1 MATLTQPNPSIGRIR
16 GQDEP
21 ERPLTLS
28 YVTRDRQALRIG
40 EFVYY
45 PDPEPEAGADP
56 KVLCRIIQRQNITQ
70 IPEPYFGK
78 PDLDPTEI
86 LEFTGA
92 PDHPLKDYIVYA
104 TILGRQNPT
113 GGFQAPRT
121 PPNVGSSTH
130 IAEDDYLETSIN
142 KVPYADAQGRRVRG
156 GLHIGHVLDRGT
168 RVKVVLD
175 ANSILTTHLA
185 VLAATGQGK
194 SYTVGV
200 LLEEYLQS
208 HQQTPILVLDPH
220 GEYAAMTDATTK
232 LRDGAYAPQVD
243 VRKSIQIR
251 VPVKDLEVG
260 ELMAILPRLTEHQE
274 GVIRDAFRDWHHGA
288 NHTKAGLLQCIRNV
302 NDGGDEDDGHRERDH
317 HESAIAAAAARFEQY
332 VGKKPY
338 FVDGSGETMRDLLR
352 PGTATILNLSDL
364 DDREQVGL
372 AHAILSLLL
381 KARRM
386 TKNSEVDEASFFH
399 LPYPVLVV
407 AEEAHR
413 LAPASSSE
421 PTAPTLRTI
430 LSEGRKFQLGVI
442 VVSQRP
448 GKLDSNVL
456 SQCLSQIVSRISNPT
471 DQEQIRASAEAATGD
486 LIDLLPSLGTG
497 EVVIFGSCV
506 RTPVVAKVR
515 PRVTTHGGT
524 HGDPTRDVLDYVQRS
539 KTAVKTQPTKLPVK
553 TKPRP
558 LVERN

>member
-1 MATLTQPNPSIGRIR
+1 MTTPSIGRIR
-16 GQDEP
+16 GNDEP

-28 YVTRDRQALRIG
+28 YVTRERQALRIG

-45 PDPEPEAGADP
+45 RDPEIVAAADQ
-56 KVLCRIIQRQNITQ
+56 KVLCRIIQRQNLTQ
-70 IPEPYFGK
+70 MPEPYFGK
-78 PDLDPTEI
+78 PDLDPTDI
-86 LEFTGA
+86 LDFTGA
-92 PDHPLKDYIVYA
+92 PDHPLKDYAVYA

-121 PPNVGSSTH
+121 PPNVGASTH
-130 IAEDDYLETSIN
+130 IAEDDYLEASIN
-142 KVPYADAQGRRVRG
+142 KVAYADAQGRRVSG
-156 GLHIGHVLDRGT
+156 GLHIGYVLDRDT

-194 SYTVGV
+194 SYLVGV
-200 LLEEYLQS
+200 LLEELLKA
-208 HQQTPILVLDPH
+208 HQRTPILVLDPH
-220 GEYAAMTDATTK
+220 GEYAAMTDATTN
-232 LRDGAYAPQVD
+232 LREGTYAPQVD
-243 VRKSIQIR
+243 VRKSGQIR
-251 VPVKDLEVG
+251 VPIKDLEVG
-260 ELMAILPRLTEHQE
+260 ELLAILRGISEHQE
-274 GVIRDAFRDWHHGA
+274 GVIRNAFSDWKRAGI
-288 NHTKAGLLQCIRNV
+288 HTKTALHECILNV
-302 NDGGDEDDGHRERDH
+302 NGDQDAEDEDGRTRKH
-317 HESAIAAAAARFEQY
+317 HISAVAAAAARFEQY
-332 VGKKPY
+332 VGRKPY
-338 FVDGSGETMRDLLR
+338 FVDDAGETMKDLIR
-352 PGTATILNLSDL
+352 PGTVTILNLSDL

-372 AHAILSLLL
+372 AHTVLSLLL
-381 KARRM
+381 KSRRM
-386 TKNSEVDEASFFH
+386 TKNGDVDTDSFFH
-399 LPYPVLVV
+399 LPYPCLVV

-413 LAPASSSE
+413 LAPASSNE

-471 DQEQIRASAEAATGD
+471 DQEQIRASAESATDD
-486 LIDLLPSLGTG
+486 LLDLLPSLGTG

-524 HGDPTRDVLDYVQRS
+524 HGDPTQDVLDYVERM
-539 KTAVKTQPTKLPVK
+539 KGTTKAQPTRLPVK
-553 TKPRP
+553 PKMQP
-558 LVERN
+558 LVVTQGT